1 MNLLTTLWA
10 DEAGFVVSAEL
21 ILVCTILVLGLVVGL
36 AEVGTGVN
44 EEMEDVGSA
53 IGSVNQSYSF
63 TGFTGFK
70 GDLSGS
76 IFYDQKDDG
85 DTEFDVRC
93 DGGVQKEFGYSY

>member
-1 MNLLTTLWA
+1 MKLLTTLWA

-21 ILVCTILVLGLVVGL
+21 ILICTILVLGLVVGL

-53 IGSVNQSYSF
+53 IGSINQSYSF

-70 GDLSGS
+70 GCLFGCE
-76 IFYDQKDDG
+76 FYDSKDEG
-85 DTEFDVRC
+85 DSEYDVNC
-93 DGGVQKEFGYSY
+93 NGGARAESNYY

>member
-1 MNLLTTLWA
+1 MKLLTMFWA

-21 ILVCTILVLGLVVGL
+21 ILICTILVLGLVVGL

-53 IGSVNQSYSF
+53 IGSINQSYSF

-70 GDLSGS
+70 GCLYGCE
-76 IFYDQKDDG
+76 FYDTQDDG
-85 DTEFDVRC
+85 DSEYDVNC
-93 DGGVQKEFGYSY
+93 NGGAQAESSYY